1 MSPVN
6 VQTDQALA
14 CFGAMVLRAMRGR
27 LDGRGDAGPVDEASL
42 CVLAIDAGVLVPRV
56 TIKPWPVLAYGES
69 DEVKEAVD
77 RLALAADMALEVLA

>member
-27 LDGRGDAGPVDEASL
+27 MDGRGDAGPVDEASL

-69 DEVKEAVD
+69 DEVREAVD